1 MGRDRTD
8 EQHGAPRP
16 ELGGPHACDATVRAL
31 ADAAYGT
38 RRSSAQRVTIT
49 RAAAAFPG
57 AFRVEDLAAAARR
70 RDPRIGT
77 ATVYRAVG
85 AMAASGFLEQVGE
98 RGGTALYAR
107 CGAEGHH
114 HPLVCTGCG
123 AVAQAPCPLD
133 RAARE
138 HAATRGF
145 VVTHHQVHIYG
156 LCARCAAGNG
166 PS

>member
-1 MGRDRTD
+1 MRDRTD
-8 EQHGAPRP
+8 AF
-16 ELGGPHACDATVRAL
+16 
-31 ADAAYGT
+31 ADAAYGA
-38 RRSSAQRVTIT
+38 RRSSTQRVAIA
-49 RAAAAFPG
+49 RAAAGFPG
-57 AFRVEDLAAAARR
+57 AFSVDELVAAARQ
-70 RDPRIGT
+70 RDPKVGA

-98 RGGTALYAR
+98 RGATALYAR

-114 HPLVCTGCG
+114 HHLVCTGCG
-123 AVAQAPCPLD
+123 AVAHAPCPLD

-138 HAATRGF
+138 HAATHGF

-156 LCARCAAGNG
+156 LCARCAAGSG

>member
-1 MGRDRTD
+1 MTAEDR
-8 EQHGAPRP
+8 
-16 ELGGPHACDATVRAL
+16 ELLR
-31 ADAAYGT
+31 AAYGDG
-38 RRSSAQRVTIT
+38 RSSAQRLTVAH
-49 RAAAAFPG
+49 AAACLDG

-70 RDPRIGT
+70 CDPRIGT

-114 HPLVCTGCG
+114 HHLVCTGCG

-138 HAATRGF
+138 HAAARGF

-156 LCARCAAGNG
+156 LCARCAAGSE